1 MLARVTV
8 RGVVGLGC
16 GWDLVGVRL
25 RLGLGLGV
33 GEQGIVYNIWYTI
46 SISIVVVNQNTRD
59 TTMHQI
65 IKSMEMNKN
74 QCKSIGNQ

>member
-25 RLGLGLGV
+25 RLGLGLEV
-33 GEQGIVYNIWYTI
+33 GEQRIVYNIWYTI
-46 SISIVVVNQNTRD
+46 SISIVVVKQNT
-59 TTMHQI
+59 
-65 IKSMEMNKN
+65 
-74 QCKSIGNQ
+74 